1 VEAGKSSGGESSS
14 GSGAPNGEVSG
25 KPADE
30 RPSGLTEGVEP
41 RGEVSPGH
49 PAVQDGSEEHDDIER
64 EEESE
69 GDQLENPDEN
79 GDEEGEWAAASCP
92 FCRKPDSCEHL
103 IILWSGCNCNWDG
116 RFPDA
121 SNDIEAELKRA
132 LWELFKA
139 KRTGKGEWTYPLGEL
154 IEAAGDGWDEDPDN
168 CDWWNPVCDY
178 WFEVADGQFDC
189 ERVRERFDGGYPGS
203 SDVFVYVYAKNPK
216 AAIKGMMDDCRKD
229 LEAIRAVLAKPEKR
243 KSPKKH

>member
-1 VEAGKSSGGESSS
+1 VETGESSS
-14 GSGAPNGEVSG
+14 GKSSSGSGSPDREVSSSPTSRRPTG
-25 KPADE
+25 PTDGTEPGREVLSGHPAA
-30 RPSGLTEGVEP
+30 P
-41 RGEVSPGH
+41 RGEEDNIDNG
-49 PAVQDGSEEHDDIER
+49 EEV
-64 EEESE
+64 E
-69 GDQLENPDEN
+69 GDELEDPEDDE
-79 GDEEGEWAAASCP
+79 DDEGEGAAASCP

-132 LWELFKA
+132 LWELVKA
-139 KRTGKGEWTYPLGEL
+139 KRTGKGKWTYPLEEL
-154 IEAAGDGWDEDPDN
+154 IEAAGEGWDEDPDN

-203 SDVFVYVYAKNPK
+203 SDVFVYVYAKNPEV
-216 AAIKGMMDDCRKD
+216 AIKGMVDDCRKD

-243 KSPKKH
+243 KSPKKQ